1 MNQLVLTSQ
10 PGSSIIEVDFDRPL
24 WTWQRKLSLKTIHYS
39 SYWIENSRSKRLIK
53 DEVEEDVIAFL
64 YCDIISY
71 SHVNNKKR
79 QLLAVVNLRNTTAI
93 STFEDFN
100 PIFHDILFHQV
111 MHIECYFQNIYG
123 HRIVFDQTSVIVLKL
138 W

>member
-39 SYWIENSRSKRLIK
+39 SYWIETSRSKRVDK
-53 DEVEEDVIAFL
+53 TEVEEYVIAFL

-71 SHVNNKKR
+71 SHLNNKKR
-79 QLLAVVNLRNTTAI
+79 QLLAVVNLRNIRSI
-93 STFEDFN
+93 STYEDDR
-100 PIFHDILFHQV
+100 PIFHDIISIPVTQ
-111 MHIECYFQNIYG
+111 IKCYFETVDGN
-123 HRIVFDQTSVIVLKL
+123 RITFNQPTVMVFKIS
-138 W
+138 